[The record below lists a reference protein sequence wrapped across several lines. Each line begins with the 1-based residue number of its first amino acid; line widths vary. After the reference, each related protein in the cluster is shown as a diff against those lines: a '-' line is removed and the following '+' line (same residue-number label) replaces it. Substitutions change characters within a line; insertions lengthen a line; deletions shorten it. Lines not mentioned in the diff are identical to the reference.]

1 MQSEFGKLVARRV
14 TIGAVPLGLHFLA
27 MLPTFSLDLVFNAID
42 PVEMPPFS
50 GSIWRGAFGYALKR
64 VACVMRLRP
73 CEGCP
78 LEYSCVY
85 TQLFDTRP
93 VRGQGLFGRVSRAP
107 HPFAI
112 APAVERASLLPGE
125 QFGLRVTLIG
135 HAARWMPVAL
145 RAYEE
150 AAARGIGPGRG
161 RLILA
166 EARDVDGQI
175 AWRPGEPLV
184 SSAATPAQLPP
195 LPRQVRL
202 SIRTPLRLRRSGR
215 LVGPTEF
222 TAADLAMAGA
232 RRASEL
238 CEHYGSGPI
247 TANFKDLKGVAGR
260 VTIIRRNLEWREY
273 HRYSARQHQRLA
285 MGGIVGDADLDLAP
299 AGGGAAELW
308 PFLMLGTAIGAG
320 KGTTVGFGAYQIT
333 PLHPSESGASGL
345 I

>member
-1 MQSEFGKLVARRV
+1 
-14 TIGAVPLGLHFLA
+14 
-27 MLPTFSLDLVFNAID
+27 MLPTLSLDLVFEALD
-42 PVEMPPFS
+42 PVEIPVFS
-50 GSIWRGAFGYALKR
+50 GSVWRGAFGYALKR

-78 LEYSCVY
+78 LETSCVY

-93 VRGQGLFGRVSRAP
+93 LRGHGLFGRVSRAP

-161 RLILA
+161 RLVLA
-166 EARDVDGQI
+166 EARDMDGEI

-184 SSAATPAQLPP
+184 SSTATSAPLPP
-195 LPRQVRL
+195 SPRQARL
-202 SIRTPLRLRRSGR
+202 SVRTPLRLRRGGR
-215 LVGPTEF
+215 LVGPAEF
-222 TAADLAMAGA
+222 TAADLVMAIA

-238 CEHYGSGPI
+238 CEHYGAGPI
-247 TANFKDLKGVAGR
+247 TADFKKLKAVAGR
-260 VTIIRRNLEWREY
+260 VTITRRNLEWREY
-273 HRYSARQHQRLA
+273 QRYSTRQHQRLA
-285 MGGIVGDADLDLAP
+285 MGGVVGDADLDLAA
-299 AGGGAAELW
+299 AGDGAAELW
-308 PFLMLGTAIGAG
+308 PFLMLGAVIGAG
-320 KGTTVGFGAYQIT
+320 KGTTMGFGAYEIT
-333 PLHPSESGASGL
+333 PVDWAESAASES

>member
-1 MQSEFGKLVARRV
+1 L
-14 TIGAVPLGLHFLA
+14 IA
-27 MLPTFSLDLVFNAID
+27 MLPTMSLDLVFEAID
-42 PVEMPPFS
+42 PVELPPFS

-107 HPFAI
+107 HPFSI

-125 QFGLRVTLIG
+125 AFGLRVTLVG
-135 HAARWMPVAL
+135 RATQWMPVAL

-150 AAARGIGPGRG
+150 AAARGIGRGRG
-161 RLILA
+161 RMVLA
-166 EARDVDGQI
+166 EARDREGET

-184 SSAATPAQLPP
+184 SSTATPAQLPP
-195 LPRQVRL
+195 LSRQVRL
-202 SIRTPLRLRRSGR
+202 SIRTPLRLRRGGR

-222 TAADLAMAGA
+222 TAADLVMASA

-247 TANFKDLKGVAGR
+247 TTSFKALKAVAGR
-260 VTIIRRNLEWREY
+260 VAIPRRNLKWREY
-273 HRYSARQHQRLA
+273 QRYSTSQHQRLA

-299 AGGGAAELW
+299 AGDGAAELW
-308 PFLMLGTAIGAG
+308 PFMILGTAIGAG
-320 KGTTVGFGAYQIT
+320 KGTTMGFGAYEIT
-333 PLHPSESGASGL
+333 PFNPAESAAPRST
-345 I
+345 